1 VKDAISLPI
10 GIARPRPA
18 IFQARETIALAA
30 RFLAAH
36 WLLLG
41 VLAATFGIHAPGL
54 TAYFIGDDFV
64 VFGDIATRS
73 FPRFVADVVTLHD
86 TTPNWRPLTSM
97 VYYGEYHL
105 FGLNAVGWRL
115 THLLVH
121 MGSVVLLYWL
131 ATLLTKRTSAG
142 TVAALA
148 FGISGA
154 HYDTVN
160 YVTAFPHVLGN
171 ALVLASLVCVVLAA
185 SRRAGA
191 WALVASILLFGLAV
205 SADEGRFVFAPLP
218 PFVWALYRL
227 RRPRDLPS
235 ALVFAAPF
243 AAIAGA
249 WATFYFLSDSPQL
262 NFGNYNWSAGAL
274 SRLWL
279 YLSWLVYP
287 WGKLLVEPDR
297 LRLALGITLLVLAGL
312 FLLVGPHGARLGA
325 LGMALALLPYL
336 PVDLWTAARY
346 TYGAAAFFALLLGT
360 IAGTVFDWARPRLW
374 VFRPLAPPLAMA
386 ALAAAGVFWG
396 WQTLSRDAVTNDSTE
411 DWRLLGNEI
420 QARVP
425 APPPGTTIYVIEG
438 PWRNPIY
445 QVAWVPSVAR
455 TFYGNGVT
463 MYDLNSWDFA
473 LRPEPRPQ
481 WPVLL
486 YFNGH
491 LWPIDPRHRPP
502 SPAATTRSAL
512 LIP

>member
-1 VKDAISLPI
+1 MKDAISLPFS
-10 GIARPRPA
+10 AVRPRPA
-18 IFQARETIALAA
+18 IPQAREAAAIAA

-36 WLLLG
+36 WLLFG
-41 VLAATFGIHAPGL
+41 VLAATFGVHAPGL

-73 FPRFVADVVTLHD
+73 FPRFVLDVVRLHD
-86 TTPNWRPLTSM
+86 TTPNWRPLTS
-97 VYYGEYHL
+97 VIYYGEYHL
-105 FGLNAVGWRL
+105 FGLNATAWRL
-115 THLLVH
+115 AHLMVH
-121 MGSVVLLYWL
+121 MGAVALLYWL
-131 ATLLTKRTSAG
+131 ALLLTRRTSAA
-142 TVAALA
+142 TVAALT

-171 ALVLASLVCVVLAA
+171 ALVLASLIAMTLAA
-185 SRRAGA
+185 SRRAGI
-191 WALVASILLFGLAV
+191 WALAASVLLFGLAV
-205 SADEGRFVFAPLP
+205 LADEGRFVFAPLL
-218 PFVWALYRL
+218 PFVWAMYRL
-227 RRPRDLPS
+227 RRPRDLPAA
-235 ALVFAAPF
+235 ALVTTPF
-243 AAIAGA
+243 AAIAAA

-262 NFGNYNWSAGAL
+262 NFGNYSWSTGAV

-297 LRLALGITLLVLAGL
+297 LRVALGITMLGVAWLLLFAG
-312 FLLVGPHGARLGA
+312 PRGARLGA

-346 TYGAAAFFALLLGT
+346 TYSAAAFFALLLGAV
-360 IAGTVFDWARPRLW
+360 AGTLFDILRPRLW
-374 VFRPLAPPLAMA
+374 IFRPLAPPLALA

-396 WQTLSRDAVTNDSTE
+396 WQTIDRDSVTNSSTE
-411 DWRLLGNEI
+411 DWRLLAQQVQE
-420 QARVP
+420 VVSS
-425 APPPGTTIYVIEG
+425 PPPGTTIYVVEG
-438 PWRNPIY
+438 PWRNPLF

-455 TFYGNGVT
+455 TFYGNQVA

-473 LRPEPRPQ
+473 LRPEPRPG

-502 SPAATTRSAL
+502 AAAGVTRSAL
-512 LIP
+512 FLP